1 MLTFLDFLAIKPVWR
16 LFSPKSI
23 PISGAVSMSISK
35 ASSAINAGIIVLTCV
50 VGYFIY
56 ELYHAIQNNLEL
68 ARNKEVAVQL
78 AGELMES
85 SKQLTSNVRQY
96 AATGDSRYETVYFGI
111 VDERGGKTP
120 RADSRRVAPGRKISL
135 TDLMKQY
142 GVTAD
147 ELALVEKAN
156 QLSDALIALETE
168 AMNAVKGVY
177 KDAKGDYTVKG
188 EPDMERARELVFG
201 PAYNGETAKIMAPL
215 NEFFTALEKRTS
227 AQVAASEERVHL
239 TNLCLC
245 LALALTLLLSLASA
259 IFARRGICRPLEQLS
274 GFAQKVI
281 AGDYSSRIEA
291 HSRNEI
297 GMLASALDAMLDKLA
312 SQLAFSRGVLTALP
326 VPCAV
331 FDTQNKLVFANTP
344 MLTAFG
350 HAGDMKNSVGMTSGS
365 FFYNN
370 ATRATSVTRCLES
383 GEGDSSSV
391 VIDKKAGKAMHAE
404 IFTKP
409 MLDNRGELSNVVL
422 ILLDNTTTFEQQE
435 AIKRNSETMRGVA
448 VSVLDLLEAAN
459 TACEQLASVLV
470 KTDTATTETAG
481 RMNDTLT
488 AMEQMNM
495 AVLDISR
502 NAGDAASNSDNMRD
516 TATIGQNIVE
526 QVVSSISQVQ
536 KNSMEL
542 RADMDKLRGET
553 QNISQIMTVISDI
566 ADQTN
571 LLALNAAIEAARAG
585 EAGRGFAVVADE
597 VRKLAEK
604 TMSATTEV
612 AAAIEN
618 IQQSSRRNME
628 QVDRAV
634 TSIEEATG
642 LAHTSGDRLRDI
654 VEITTLSTDMVR
666 AIATAAEQQSA
677 STAQINET
685 VEAVNNTFKDVAM
698 TIAEANSA
706 AKQLNS
712 QMSEIRHLMDRLKG

>member
-188 EPDMERARELVFG
+188 EPDMERPRELVFG

-215 NEFFTALEKRTS
+215 NAFFAALEKRTS
-227 AQVAASEERVHL
+227 ARVAASEERVHL

-259 IFARRGICRPLEQLS
+259 IYARRGICRPLEQLS

-516 TATIGQNIVE
+516 TATIGHNIVE

-698 TIAEANSA
+698 TIADANSA

>member
-68 ARNKEVAVQL
+68 ARNKEVVVQL

-215 NEFFTALEKRTS
+215 NAFFAALEKRTS
-227 AQVAASEERVHL
+227 ARVAASEERVHL

-245 LALALTLLLSLASA
+245 LALLLSLASA
-259 IFARRGICRPLEQLS
+259 IYARRGICRPLEQLS

-698 TIAEANSA
+698 TIADANSA

>member
-1 MLTFLDFLAIKPVWR
+1 
-16 LFSPKSI
+16 
-23 PISGAVSMSISK
+23 MSISK
-35 ASSAINAGIIVLTCV
+35 ASSAINAAIIVLTCV
-50 VGYFIY
+50 VGYFVY
-56 ELYHAIQNNLEL
+56 ELYQAIQNNLEL

-111 VDERGGKTP
+111 VDERAGKTP
-120 RADSRRVAPGRKISL
+120 RAADRRVAPGRKISL

-147 ELALVEKAN
+147 ELALVEKGN
-156 QLSDALIALETE
+156 QLSNALIALETE
-168 AMNAVKGVY
+168 AMNAVKGIY

-188 EPDMERARELVFG
+188 EPNMERARELVFG

-215 NEFFTALEKRTS
+215 NEFFATLEKRTS
-227 AQVAASEERVHL
+227 AQVAASEERVQR
-239 TNLCLC
+239 TGLCLC
-245 LALALTLLLSLASA
+245 FALGLTLLFSLASA
-259 IFARRGICRPLEQLS
+259 IYARRGICRPLGQLS
-274 GFAQKVI
+274 HFAQKI
-281 AGDYSSRIEA
+281 MSGDYSSRIET
-291 HSRNEI
+291 HSQNEI
-297 GMLASALDAMLDKLA
+297 GTLATALDAMLDKLE

-331 FDTQNKLVFANTP
+331 FDMENKLVFANAP
-344 MLTAFG
+344 MLETFD
-350 HAGDMKNSVGMTSGS
+350 HADDMENSVGMASGA
-365 FFYNN
+365 FFYNDG
-370 ATRATSVTRCLES
+370 TRATSVTRCLES
-383 GEGDSSSV
+383 GEGGSSSV
-391 VIDKKAGKAMHAE
+391 VIDRKTGKAMHTE

-409 MLDNRGELSNVVL
+409 MPDNRGELSNVVL

-435 AIKRNSETMRGVA
+435 AIKRNSEIMRSVA

-459 TACEQLASVLV
+459 AACEQLVSVLV
-470 KTDTATTETAG
+470 KTDTATAETAG
-481 RMNDTLT
+481 RMHDTLT

-495 AVLDISR
+495 AVLDISK
-502 NAGDAASNSDNMRD
+502 NAGDAAANSDNMRN
-516 TATIGQNIVE
+516 TATDGQNIVE

-536 KNSMEL
+536 KNSMDL
-542 RADMDKLRGET
+542 RADMEKLSDEAQSINR
-553 QNISQIMTVISDI
+553 IMTVISDI

-585 EAGRGFAVVADE
+585 DAGRGFAVVADE

-612 AAAIEN
+612 GAAIEN
-618 IQQSSRRNME
+618 IQQSTRRNME
-628 QVDRAV
+628 HVDRAV
-634 TSIEEATG
+634 TSIEEVTG

-666 AIATAAEQQSA
+666 TIATASEQQSA

-685 VEAVNNTFKDVAM
+685 VEAVDNTLKDVAM
-698 TIAEANSA
+698 TIADANNA
-706 AKQLNS
+706 AKQLNG
-712 QMSEIRHLMDRLKG
+712 QMSEIRQLMDRLKS

>member
-1 MLTFLDFLAIKPVWR
+1 MN
-16 LFSPKSI
+16 
-23 PISGAVSMSISK
+23 MSISK
-35 ASSAINAGIIVLTCV
+35 ASSAINAAIIVLTCV
-50 VGYFIY
+50 VGYFVY
-56 ELYHAIQNNLEL
+56 ELYQAIQNNLEL

-111 VDERGGKTP
+111 VDERAGKTP
-120 RADSRRVAPGRKISL
+120 RAADRRVAPGRKISL

-147 ELALVEKAN
+147 ELALVEKGN
-156 QLSDALIALETE
+156 QLSNALIALETE
-168 AMNAVKGVY
+168 AMNAVKGIY

-188 EPDMERARELVFG
+188 EPNMERARELVFG

-215 NEFFTALEKRTS
+215 NEFFATLEKRTS
-227 AQVAASEERVHL
+227 AQVAASEERVQR
-239 TNLCLC
+239 TGLCLC
-245 LALALTLLLSLASA
+245 FALGLTLLFSLASA
-259 IFARRGICRPLEQLS
+259 IYARRGICRPLGQLS
-274 GFAQKVI
+274 HFAQKVMS
-281 AGDYSSRIEA
+281 GDYSSRIET
-291 HSRNEI
+291 HSQNEI
-297 GMLASALDAMLDKLA
+297 GTLATALDAMLDKLE

-331 FDTQNKLVFANTP
+331 FDMENKLVFANAP
-344 MLTAFG
+344 MLETFD
-350 HAGDMKNSVGMTSGS
+350 HADDMENSVGMASGA
-365 FFYNN
+365 FFYNDG
-370 ATRATSVTRCLES
+370 TRATSVTRCLES
-383 GEGDSSSV
+383 GEGGSSSV
-391 VIDKKAGKAMHAE
+391 VIDRKTGKAMHAE

-409 MLDNRGELSNVVL
+409 MPDNRGELSNVVL

-435 AIKRNSETMRGVA
+435 AIKRNSEIMRSVA

-459 TACEQLASVLV
+459 AACEQLVSVLV
-470 KTDTATTETAG
+470 KTDTATAETAG
-481 RMNDTLT
+481 RMHDTLT

-495 AVLDISR
+495 AVLDISK
-502 NAGDAASNSDNMRD
+502 NAGDAAANSDNMRN
-516 TATIGQNIVE
+516 TATDGQNIVE

-536 KNSMEL
+536 KDSMDL
-542 RADMDKLRGET
+542 RADMEKLSDEAQSINR
-553 QNISQIMTVISDI
+553 IMTVISDI

-585 EAGRGFAVVADE
+585 DAGRGFAVVADE

-612 AAAIEN
+612 GAAIEN
-618 IQQSSRRNME
+618 IQQSTRRNME
-628 QVDRAV
+628 HVDRAV
-634 TSIEEATG
+634 TSIEEVTG

-666 AIATAAEQQSA
+666 AIATASEQQSA

-685 VEAVNNTFKDVAM
+685 VEAVDNTLKDVAM
-698 TIAEANSA
+698 TIADANNA
-706 AKQLNS
+706 AKQLNG
-712 QMSEIRHLMDRLKG
+712 QMSEIRQLMDRLKS

>member
-142 GVTAD
+142 GVKAD

-215 NEFFTALEKRTS
+215 NAFFAALEKRTS
-227 AQVAASEERVHL
+227 ARVAASEERVHL

-259 IFARRGICRPLEQLS
+259 IYARRGICRPLEQLS

-516 TATIGQNIVE
+516 TATIGHNIVE

-698 TIAEANSA
+698 TIADANSA

>member
-1 MLTFLDFLAIKPVWR
+1 
-16 LFSPKSI
+16 
-23 PISGAVSMSISK
+23 MSISK

-68 ARNKEVAVQL
+68 ARNKEVVVQL

-215 NEFFTALEKRTS
+215 NAFFAALEKRTS
-227 AQVAASEERVHL
+227 ARVAASEERVHL

-259 IFARRGICRPLEQLS
+259 IYARRGICRPLEQLS

-585 EAGRGFAVVADE
+585 EAGR
-597 VRKLAEK
+597 
-604 TMSATTEV
+604 
-612 AAAIEN
+612 
-618 IQQSSRRNME
+618 
-628 QVDRAV
+628 
-634 TSIEEATG
+634 
-642 LAHTSGDRLRDI
+642 
-654 VEITTLSTDMVR
+654 
-666 AIATAAEQQSA
+666 
-677 STAQINET
+677 
-685 VEAVNNTFKDVAM
+685 
-698 TIAEANSA
+698 
-706 AKQLNS
+706 
-712 QMSEIRHLMDRLKG
+712 

>member
-1 MLTFLDFLAIKPVWR
+1 M
-16 LFSPKSI
+16 
-23 PISGAVSMSISK
+23 SMSISK

-50 VGYFIY
+50 VGYFVY
-56 ELYHAIQNNLEL
+56 ELYQAIQNNLEL

-111 VDERGGKTP
+111 VDERAGKTP
-120 RADSRRVAPGRKISL
+120 RAADRRVAPGRKISL
-135 TDLMKQY
+135 TDLMKRY
-142 GVTAD
+142 GVTPD
-147 ELALVEKAN
+147 ELALVEKGN
-156 QLSDALIALETE
+156 QLSNALIALETE
-168 AMNAVKGVY
+168 AMNAVKGIY

-215 NEFFTALEKRTS
+215 NEFFATLEKRTS
-227 AQVAASEERVHL
+227 AQVAASEERVQR
-239 TNLCLC
+239 TGLCLC
-245 LALALTLLLSLASA
+245 FALGLTLLLSLASA
-259 IFARRGICRPLEQLS
+259 IYARRGICRPLGQLS
-274 GFAQKVI
+274 DFAKKVMS
-281 AGDYSSRIEA
+281 GDYSSRIET
-291 HSRNEI
+291 HSQNEI
-297 GMLASALDAMLDKLA
+297 GTLATALDAMLDKLE

-331 FDTQNKLVFANTP
+331 FDMENKLVFANAP
-344 MLTAFG
+344 MLETFD
-350 HAGDMKNSVGMTSGS
+350 HADDMENSVGMASGA
-365 FFYNN
+365 FFYNDG
-370 ATRATSVTRCLES
+370 TRATSVTRCLES
-383 GEGDSSSV
+383 GEGGSSSV
-391 VIDKKAGKAMHAE
+391 VIDRKTGKAMHTE

-409 MLDNRGELSNVVL
+409 MPDNRGELSNVVL

-435 AIKRNSETMRGVA
+435 AIKRNSEIMRSVA

-459 TACEQLASVLV
+459 AACEQLVSVLV
-470 KTDTATTETAG
+470 KTDTATAETAG
-481 RMNDTLT
+481 RMHDTLT

-495 AVLDISR
+495 AVLDISK
-502 NAGDAASNSDNMRD
+502 NAGDAAANSDNMRN
-516 TATIGQNIVE
+516 TATDGQNIVE

-536 KNSMEL
+536 KNSMDL
-542 RADMDKLRGET
+542 RADMEKLSDEAQSINR
-553 QNISQIMTVISDI
+553 IMTVISDI

-585 EAGRGFAVVADE
+585 DAGRGFAVVADE

-612 AAAIEN
+612 GAAIEN
-618 IQQSSRRNME
+618 IQQSTRRNME
-628 QVDRAV
+628 HVDRAV
-634 TSIEEATG
+634 TSIEEVTG

-666 AIATAAEQQSA
+666 AIATASEQQSA

-685 VEAVNNTFKDVAM
+685 VEAVDSTLKDVAM
-698 TIAEANSA
+698 TIADANNA
-706 AKQLNS
+706 ANQLNG
-712 QMSEIRHLMDRLKG
+712 QMSEIRQLMDRLKS

>member
-1 MLTFLDFLAIKPVWR
+1 MN
-16 LFSPKSI
+16 
-23 PISGAVSMSISK
+23 MSISK
-35 ASSAINAGIIVLTCV
+35 ASSAINAAIIVLTCV
-50 VGYFIY
+50 VGYFVY
-56 ELYHAIQNNLEL
+56 ELYQAIQNNLEL

-111 VDERGGKTP
+111 VDERAGKTP
-120 RADSRRVAPGRKISL
+120 RAADRRVAPGRKISL

-147 ELALVEKAN
+147 ELALVEKGN
-156 QLSDALIALETE
+156 QLSNALIALETE
-168 AMNAVKGVY
+168 AMNAVKGIY

-188 EPDMERARELVFG
+188 EPNMERARELVFG

-215 NEFFTALEKRTS
+215 NEFFATLEKRTS
-227 AQVAASEERVHL
+227 AQVAASEERVQR
-239 TNLCLC
+239 TGLCLC
-245 LALALTLLLSLASA
+245 FALGLTLLFSLASA
-259 IFARRGICRPLEQLS
+259 IYARRGICRPLGQLS
-274 GFAQKVI
+274 HFAQKI
-281 AGDYSSRIEA
+281 MSGDYSSRIET
-291 HSRNEI
+291 HSQNEI
-297 GMLASALDAMLDKLA
+297 GTLATALDAMLDKLE

-331 FDTQNKLVFANTP
+331 FDMENKLVFANAP
-344 MLTAFG
+344 MLETFD
-350 HAGDMKNSVGMTSGS
+350 HADDMENSVGMASGA
-365 FFYNN
+365 FFYNDG
-370 ATRATSVTRCLES
+370 TRATSVTRCLES
-383 GEGDSSSV
+383 GEGGSSSV
-391 VIDKKAGKAMHAE
+391 VIDRKTGKAMHTE

-409 MLDNRGELSNVVL
+409 MPDNRGELSNVVL

-435 AIKRNSETMRGVA
+435 AIKRNSEIMRSVA

-459 TACEQLASVLV
+459 AACEQLVSVLV
-470 KTDTATTETAG
+470 KTDTATAETAG
-481 RMNDTLT
+481 RMHDTLT

-495 AVLDISR
+495 AVLDISK
-502 NAGDAASNSDNMRD
+502 NAGDAAANSDNMRN
-516 TATIGQNIVE
+516 TATDGQNIVE

-536 KNSMEL
+536 KNSMDL
-542 RADMDKLRGET
+542 RADMEKLSDEAQSINR
-553 QNISQIMTVISDI
+553 IMTVISDI

-585 EAGRGFAVVADE
+585 DAGRGFAVVADE

-612 AAAIEN
+612 GAAIEN
-618 IQQSSRRNME
+618 IQQSTRRNME
-628 QVDRAV
+628 HVDRAV
-634 TSIEEATG
+634 TSIEEVTG

-666 AIATAAEQQSA
+666 TIATASEQQSA

-685 VEAVNNTFKDVAM
+685 VEAVDNTLKDVAM
-698 TIAEANSA
+698 TIADANNA
-706 AKQLNS
+706 AKQLNG
-712 QMSEIRHLMDRLKG
+712 QMSEIRQLMDRLKS

>member
-1 MLTFLDFLAIKPVWR
+1 
-16 LFSPKSI
+16 
-23 PISGAVSMSISK
+23 MSISK

-50 VGYFIY
+50 VGYFVY
-56 ELYHAIQNNLEL
+56 ELYQAIQNNLEL

-111 VDERGGKTP
+111 VDERAGKTP
-120 RADSRRVAPGRKISL
+120 RAADRRVAPGRKISL
-135 TDLMKQY
+135 TDLMKRY
-142 GVTAD
+142 GVTPD
-147 ELALVEKAN
+147 ELALVEKGN
-156 QLSDALIALETE
+156 QLSNALIALETE
-168 AMNAVKGVY
+168 AMNAVKGIY

-215 NEFFTALEKRTS
+215 NEFFATLEKRTS
-227 AQVAASEERVHL
+227 AQVAASEERVQR
-239 TNLCLC
+239 TGLCLC
-245 LALALTLLLSLASA
+245 FALGLTLLLSLASA
-259 IFARRGICRPLEQLS
+259 IYARRGICRPLGQLS
-274 GFAQKVI
+274 DFAKKVMS
-281 AGDYSSRIEA
+281 GDYSSRIET
-291 HSRNEI
+291 HSQNEI
-297 GMLASALDAMLDKLA
+297 GTLATALDAMLDKLE

-331 FDTQNKLVFANTP
+331 FDMENKLVFANAP
-344 MLTAFG
+344 MLETFD
-350 HAGDMKNSVGMTSGS
+350 HADDMENSVGMASGA
-365 FFYNN
+365 FFYNDG
-370 ATRATSVTRCLES
+370 TRATSVTRCLES
-383 GEGDSSSV
+383 GEGGSSSV
-391 VIDKKAGKAMHAE
+391 VIDRKTGKAMHTE

-409 MLDNRGELSNVVL
+409 MPDNRGELSNVVL

-435 AIKRNSETMRGVA
+435 AIKRNSEIMRSVA

-459 TACEQLASVLV
+459 AACEQLVSVLV
-470 KTDTATTETAG
+470 KTDTATAETAG
-481 RMNDTLT
+481 RMHDTLT

-495 AVLDISR
+495 AVLDISK
-502 NAGDAASNSDNMRD
+502 NAGDAAANSDNMRN
-516 TATIGQNIVE
+516 TATDGQNIVE

-536 KNSMEL
+536 KNSMDL
-542 RADMDKLRGET
+542 RADMEKLSDEAQSINR
-553 QNISQIMTVISDI
+553 IMTVISDI

-585 EAGRGFAVVADE
+585 DAGRGFAVVADE

-612 AAAIEN
+612 GAAIEN
-618 IQQSSRRNME
+618 IQQSTRRNME
-628 QVDRAV
+628 HVDRAV
-634 TSIEEATG
+634 TSIEEVTG

-666 AIATAAEQQSA
+666 AIATASEQQSA

-685 VEAVNNTFKDVAM
+685 VEAVDSTLKDVAM
-698 TIAEANSA
+698 TIADANNA
-706 AKQLNS
+706 AKQLNG
-712 QMSEIRHLMDRLKG
+712 QMSEIRQLMDRLKS

>member
-1 MLTFLDFLAIKPVWR
+1 MN
-16 LFSPKSI
+16 
-23 PISGAVSMSISK
+23 MSISK
-35 ASSAINAGIIVLTCV
+35 ASSAINAAIIVLTCV
-50 VGYFIY
+50 VGYFVY
-56 ELYHAIQNNLEL
+56 ELYQAIQNNLEL

-111 VDERGGKTP
+111 VDERAGKTP
-120 RADSRRVAPGRKISL
+120 RAADRRVAPGRKISL

-147 ELALVEKAN
+147 ELALVEKGN
-156 QLSDALIALETE
+156 QLSNALIALETE
-168 AMNAVKGVY
+168 AMNAVKGIY

-188 EPDMERARELVFG
+188 EPNMERARELVFG

-215 NEFFTALEKRTS
+215 NEFFATLEKRTS
-227 AQVAASEERVHL
+227 AQVAASEERVQR
-239 TNLCLC
+239 TGLCLC
-245 LALALTLLLSLASA
+245 FALGLTLLFSLASA
-259 IFARRGICRPLEQLS
+259 IYARRGICRPLGQLS
-274 GFAQKVI
+274 HFAQKI
-281 AGDYSSRIEA
+281 MSGDYSSRIET
-291 HSRNEI
+291 HSQNEI
-297 GMLASALDAMLDKLA
+297 GTLATALDAMLDKLE

-331 FDTQNKLVFANTP
+331 FDMENKLVFANAP
-344 MLTAFG
+344 MLETFD
-350 HAGDMKNSVGMTSGS
+350 HADDMENSVGMASGA
-365 FFYNN
+365 FFYNDG
-370 ATRATSVTRCLES
+370 TRATSVTRCLES
-383 GEGDSSSV
+383 GEGGSSSV
-391 VIDKKAGKAMHAE
+391 VIDRKTGKAMHTE

-409 MLDNRGELSNVVL
+409 MPDNRGELSNVVL

-435 AIKRNSETMRGVA
+435 AIKRNSEIMRSVA

-459 TACEQLASVLV
+459 AACEQLVSVLV
-470 KTDTATTETAG
+470 KTDTATAETAG
-481 RMNDTLT
+481 RMHDTLT

-495 AVLDISR
+495 AVLDISK
-502 NAGDAASNSDNMRD
+502 NAGDAAANSDNMRN
-516 TATIGQNIVE
+516 TATDGQNIVE

-536 KNSMEL
+536 KNSMDL
-542 RADMDKLRGET
+542 RADMEKLSDEAQSINR
-553 QNISQIMTVISDI
+553 IMTVISDI

-585 EAGRGFAVVADE
+585 DAGRGFAVVADE

-612 AAAIEN
+612 GAAIEN
-618 IQQSSRRNME
+618 IQQSTRRNME
-628 QVDRAV
+628 HVDRAV
-634 TSIEEATG
+634 TSIEEVTG

-666 AIATAAEQQSA
+666 AIATASEQQSA

-685 VEAVNNTFKDVAM
+685 VEAVDNTLKDVAM
-698 TIAEANSA
+698 TIADANNA
-706 AKQLNS
+706 AKQLNG
-712 QMSEIRHLMDRLKG
+712 QMSEIRQLMDRLKS

>member
-1 MLTFLDFLAIKPVWR
+1 MN
-16 LFSPKSI
+16 
-23 PISGAVSMSISK
+23 MSISK
-35 ASSAINAGIIVLTCV
+35 ASSAINAAIIVLTCV
-50 VGYFIY
+50 VGYFVY
-56 ELYHAIQNNLEL
+56 ELYQAIQNNLEL

-111 VDERGGKTP
+111 VDERAGKTP
-120 RADSRRVAPGRKISL
+120 RAADRRVAPGRKISL

-147 ELALVEKAN
+147 ELALVEKGN
-156 QLSDALIALETE
+156 QLSNALIALETE
-168 AMNAVKGVY
+168 AMNAVKGIY

-188 EPDMERARELVFG
+188 EPNMERARELVFG

-215 NEFFTALEKRTS
+215 NEFFATLEKRTS
-227 AQVAASEERVHL
+227 AQVAASEERVQR
-239 TNLCLC
+239 TGLCLC
-245 LALALTLLLSLASA
+245 FALGLTLLFSLASA
-259 IFARRGICRPLEQLS
+259 IYARRGICRPLGQLS
-274 GFAQKVI
+274 HFAQKI
-281 AGDYSSRIEA
+281 MSGDYSSRIET
-291 HSRNEI
+291 HSENEI
-297 GMLASALDAMLDKLA
+297 GTLATALDAMLDKLE

-331 FDTQNKLVFANTP
+331 FDMENKLVFANAP
-344 MLTAFG
+344 MLETFD
-350 HAGDMKNSVGMTSGS
+350 HADDMENSVGMASGA
-365 FFYNN
+365 FFYNDG
-370 ATRATSVTRCLES
+370 TRATSVTRCLES
-383 GEGDSSSV
+383 GEGGSSSV
-391 VIDKKAGKAMHAE
+391 VIDRKTGKAMHTE

-409 MLDNRGELSNVVL
+409 MPDNRGELSNVVL

-435 AIKRNSETMRGVA
+435 AIKRNSEIMRSVA

-459 TACEQLASVLV
+459 AACEQLVSVLV
-470 KTDTATTETAG
+470 KTDTATAETAG
-481 RMNDTLT
+481 RMHDTLT

-495 AVLDISR
+495 AVLDISK
-502 NAGDAASNSDNMRD
+502 NAGDAAANSDNMRN
-516 TATIGQNIVE
+516 TATDGQNIVE

-536 KNSMEL
+536 KNSMDL
-542 RADMDKLRGET
+542 RADMEKLSDEAQSINR
-553 QNISQIMTVISDI
+553 IMTVISDI

-585 EAGRGFAVVADE
+585 DAGRGFAVVADE

-612 AAAIEN
+612 GAAIEN
-618 IQQSSRRNME
+618 IQQSTRRNME
-628 QVDRAV
+628 HVDRAV
-634 TSIEEATG
+634 TSIEEVTG

-666 AIATAAEQQSA
+666 AIATASEQQSA

-685 VEAVNNTFKDVAM
+685 VEAVDNTLKDVAM
-698 TIAEANSA
+698 TIADANNA
-706 AKQLNS
+706 AKQLNG
-712 QMSEIRHLMDRLKG
+712 QMSEIRQLMDRLKS

>member
-1 MLTFLDFLAIKPVWR
+1 
-16 LFSPKSI
+16 
-23 PISGAVSMSISK
+23 MSISK

-542 RADMDKLRGET
+542 RAAMDKLRVET
-553 QNISQIMTVISDI
+553 QNLSQIKTVMSYIS
-566 ADQTN
+566 DQTN
-571 LLALNAAIEAARAG
+571 LLALNAA
-585 EAGRGFAVVADE
+585 
-597 VRKLAEK
+597 
-604 TMSATTEV
+604 
-612 AAAIEN
+612 
-618 IQQSSRRNME
+618 
-628 QVDRAV
+628 
-634 TSIEEATG
+634 
-642 LAHTSGDRLRDI
+642 
-654 VEITTLSTDMVR
+654 
-666 AIATAAEQQSA
+666 
-677 STAQINET
+677 
-685 VEAVNNTFKDVAM
+685 
-698 TIAEANSA
+698 
-706 AKQLNS
+706 
-712 QMSEIRHLMDRLKG
+712 

>member
-1 MLTFLDFLAIKPVWR
+1 
-16 LFSPKSI
+16 
-23 PISGAVSMSISK
+23 MSISK
-35 ASSAINAGIIVLTCV
+35 ASSVINAGIILLTCV

-56 ELYHAIQNNLEL
+56 ELYQAIQNNLEL
-68 ARNKEVAVQL
+68 ARNKEVAIQL

-96 AATGDSRYETVYFGI
+96 AATGDSSYETIYFGI
-111 VDERGGKTP
+111 VDERAGKTP
-120 RADSRRVAPGRKISL
+120 RADNRSVAPGQKVSL
-135 TDLMKQY
+135 TELMKQY
-142 GVTAD
+142 GVTAE
-147 ELALVEKAN
+147 ELALVEKGN

-168 AMNAVKGVY
+168 AMNAVKGIY

-188 EPDMERARELVFG
+188 APDMARARELVFG
-201 PAYNGETAKIMAPL
+201 QAYNGETAKIMAPL
-215 NEFFTALEKRTS
+215 NEFFTTLEKRAS
-227 AQVAASEERVHL
+227 AQVAASEERVRR

-245 LALALTLLLSLASA
+245 FALGLTLLLSLASA
-259 IFARRGICRPLEQLS
+259 IYARRSVCRPLEQLS
-274 GFAQKVI
+274 CFAQKVMS
-281 AGDYSSRIEA
+281 GDHGSRIKA
-291 HSRNEI
+291 HLQNET
-297 GMLASALDAMLDKLA
+297 GTLATALNAMLDKLE

-331 FDTQNKLVFANTP
+331 FNTENKLVFANTP
-344 MLTAFG
+344 MLNAFN
-350 HAGDMKNSVGMTSGS
+350 HASDMENSAGMTSGA
-365 FFYNN
+365 FFYNDG
-370 ATRATSVTRCLES
+370 TRATSVTHCLES
-383 GEGDSSSV
+383 GEGGSFSV

-409 MLDNRGELSNVVL
+409 MTDNRGELSNVVL

-435 AIKRNSETMRGVA
+435 AIKHNSETMRGVA

-459 TACEQLASVLV
+459 AACGQLSGVLV
-470 KTDTATTETAG
+470 KTDTATAETAG
-481 RMNDTLT
+481 RMHDTLT

-495 AVLDISR
+495 AVLDISK

-516 TATIGQNIVE
+516 TATTGQNIVE

-536 KNSMEL
+536 KDSMEL
-542 RADMDKLRGET
+542 RADMEKMRGET

-628 QVDRAV
+628 HVDRAV

-666 AIATAAEQQSA
+666 AIATAAEEQSA

-685 VEAVNNTFKDVAM
+685 VEAVNSTFKEVAIS
-698 TIAEANSA
+698 IADANNA
-706 AKQLNS
+706 ARRLNS
-712 QMSEIRHLMDRLKG
+712 QMSEIRQLMDRLKS

>member
-1 MLTFLDFLAIKPVWR
+1 MN
-16 LFSPKSI
+16 
-23 PISGAVSMSISK
+23 MSISK
-35 ASSAINAGIIVLTCV
+35 ASSAINAAIIVLTCV
-50 VGYFIY
+50 VGYFVY
-56 ELYHAIQNNLEL
+56 ELYQAIQNNLEL

-111 VDERGGKTP
+111 VDERAGKTP
-120 RADSRRVAPGRKISL
+120 RAADRRVAPGRKISL

-147 ELALVEKAN
+147 ELALVEKGN
-156 QLSDALIALETE
+156 QLSNALIALETE
-168 AMNAVKGVY
+168 AMNAVKGIY

-188 EPDMERARELVFG
+188 EPNMERARELVFG

-215 NEFFTALEKRTS
+215 NEFFATLEKRTS
-227 AQVAASEERVHL
+227 AQVAASEERVQR
-239 TNLCLC
+239 TGLCLC
-245 LALALTLLLSLASA
+245 FALGLTLLFSLASA
-259 IFARRGICRPLEQLS
+259 IYARRGICRPLGQLS
-274 GFAQKVI
+274 HFAQKVMS
-281 AGDYSSRIEA
+281 GDYSSRIET
-291 HSRNEI
+291 HSQNEI
-297 GMLASALDAMLDKLA
+297 GTLATALDAMLDKLE

-331 FDTQNKLVFANTP
+331 FDMENKLVFANAP
-344 MLTAFG
+344 MLETFD
-350 HAGDMKNSVGMTSGS
+350 HADDMENSVGMASGA
-365 FFYNN
+365 FFYNDG
-370 ATRATSVTRCLES
+370 TRATSVTRCLES
-383 GEGDSSSV
+383 GEGGSSSV
-391 VIDKKAGKAMHAE
+391 VIDRKTGKAMHAE

-409 MLDNRGELSNVVL
+409 MPDNRGELSNVVL

-435 AIKRNSETMRGVA
+435 AIKRNSEIMRSVA

-459 TACEQLASVLV
+459 AACEQLVSVLV
-470 KTDTATTETAG
+470 KTDTATAETAG
-481 RMNDTLT
+481 RMHDTLT

-495 AVLDISR
+495 AVLDISK
-502 NAGDAASNSDNMRD
+502 NAGDAAANSDNMRN
-516 TATIGQNIVE
+516 TATDGQNIVE

-536 KNSMEL
+536 KNSMDL
-542 RADMDKLRGET
+542 RADMEKLSDEAQSINR
-553 QNISQIMTVISDI
+553 IMTVISDI

-585 EAGRGFAVVADE
+585 DAGRGFAVVADE

-612 AAAIEN
+612 GAAIEN
-618 IQQSSRRNME
+618 SQQSTRRNME
-628 QVDRAV
+628 HVDRAV
-634 TSIEEATG
+634 TSIEEVTG

-666 AIATAAEQQSA
+666 AIATASEQQSA

-685 VEAVNNTFKDVAM
+685 VEAVDNTLKDVAM
-698 TIAEANSA
+698 TIADANNA
-706 AKQLNS
+706 AKQLNG
-712 QMSEIRHLMDRLKG
+712 QMSEIRQLMDRLKS

>member
-1 MLTFLDFLAIKPVWR
+1 M
-16 LFSPKSI
+16 
-23 PISGAVSMSISK
+23 SMSISK

-50 VGYFIY
+50 VGYFVY
-56 ELYHAIQNNLEL
+56 ELYQAIQNNLEL

-111 VDERGGKTP
+111 VDERAGKTP
-120 RADSRRVAPGRKISL
+120 RAADRRVAPGRKISL
-135 TDLMKQY
+135 TDLMKRY
-142 GVTAD
+142 GVTPD
-147 ELALVEKAN
+147 ELALVEKGN
-156 QLSDALIALETE
+156 QLSNALIALETE
-168 AMNAVKGVY
+168 AMNAVKGIY

-215 NEFFTALEKRTS
+215 NEFFATLEKRTS
-227 AQVAASEERVHL
+227 AQVAASEERVQR
-239 TNLCLC
+239 TGLCLC
-245 LALALTLLLSLASA
+245 FALGLTLLLSLASA
-259 IFARRGICRPLEQLS
+259 IYARRGICRPLGQLS
-274 GFAQKVI
+274 DFAKKVMS
-281 AGDYSSRIEA
+281 GDYSSRIET
-291 HSRNEI
+291 HSQNEI
-297 GMLASALDAMLDKLA
+297 GTLATALDAMLDKLE

-331 FDTQNKLVFANTP
+331 FDMENKLVFANAP
-344 MLTAFG
+344 MLETFD
-350 HAGDMKNSVGMTSGS
+350 HADDMENSVGMASGA
-365 FFYNN
+365 FFYNDG
-370 ATRATSVTRCLES
+370 TRATSVTRCLES
-383 GEGDSSSV
+383 GEGGSSSV
-391 VIDKKAGKAMHAE
+391 VIDRKTGKAMHTE

-409 MLDNRGELSNVVL
+409 MPDNRGELSNVVL

-435 AIKRNSETMRGVA
+435 AIKRNSEIMRSVA

-459 TACEQLASVLV
+459 AACEQLVSVLV
-470 KTDTATTETAG
+470 KTDTATAETAG
-481 RMNDTLT
+481 RMHDTLT

-495 AVLDISR
+495 AVLDISK
-502 NAGDAASNSDNMRD
+502 NAGDAAANSDNMRN
-516 TATIGQNIVE
+516 TATDGQNIVE

-536 KNSMEL
+536 KNSMDL
-542 RADMDKLRGET
+542 RADMEKLSDEAQSINR
-553 QNISQIMTVISDI
+553 IMTVISDI

-585 EAGRGFAVVADE
+585 DAGRGFAVVADE

-612 AAAIEN
+612 GAAIEN
-618 IQQSSRRNME
+618 IQQSTRRNME
-628 QVDRAV
+628 HVDRAV
-634 TSIEEATG
+634 TSIEEVTG

-666 AIATAAEQQSA
+666 AIATASEQQSA

-685 VEAVNNTFKDVAM
+685 VEAVDSTLKDVAM
-698 TIAEANSA
+698 TIADANNA
-706 AKQLNS
+706 AKQLNG
-712 QMSEIRHLMDRLKG
+712 QMSEIRQLMDRLKS

>member
-1 MLTFLDFLAIKPVWR
+1 M
-16 LFSPKSI
+16 
-23 PISGAVSMSISK
+23 SMSISK

-50 VGYFIY
+50 VGYFVY
-56 ELYHAIQNNLEL
+56 ELYQAIQNNLEL

-111 VDERGGKTP
+111 VDERAGKTP
-120 RADSRRVAPGRKISL
+120 RAADRRVAPGRKISL

-142 GVTAD
+142 GVTPD
-147 ELALVEKAN
+147 ELALVEKGN
-156 QLSDALIALETE
+156 QLSNALIALETE
-168 AMNAVKGVY
+168 AMNAVKGIY

-215 NEFFTALEKRTS
+215 NEFFATLEKRTS
-227 AQVAASEERVHL
+227 AQVAASEERVQR
-239 TNLCLC
+239 TGLCLC
-245 LALALTLLLSLASA
+245 FALGLTLLLSLASA
-259 IFARRGICRPLEQLS
+259 IYARRGICRPLGQLS
-274 GFAQKVI
+274 GFAKKVMS
-281 AGDYSSRIEA
+281 GDYSSRIET
-291 HSRNEI
+291 HSQNEI
-297 GMLASALDAMLDKLA
+297 GTLATALDAMLDKLE

-331 FDTQNKLVFANTP
+331 FDMENKLVFANAP
-344 MLTAFG
+344 MLETFD
-350 HAGDMKNSVGMTSGS
+350 HADDMENSVGMASGA
-365 FFYNN
+365 FFYNDG
-370 ATRATSVTRCLES
+370 TRATSVTRCLES
-383 GEGDSSSV
+383 GEGGSSSV
-391 VIDKKAGKAMHAE
+391 VIDRKTGKAMHTE

-409 MLDNRGELSNVVL
+409 MPDNRGELSNVVL

-435 AIKRNSETMRGVA
+435 AIKRNSEIMRSVA

-459 TACEQLASVLV
+459 AACEQLVSVLV
-470 KTDTATTETAG
+470 KTDTATAETAG
-481 RMNDTLT
+481 RMHDTLT

-495 AVLDISR
+495 AVLDISK
-502 NAGDAASNSDNMRD
+502 NAGDAAANSDNMRN
-516 TATIGQNIVE
+516 TATDGQNIVE

-536 KNSMEL
+536 KNSMDL
-542 RADMDKLRGET
+542 RADMEKLSDEAQSINR
-553 QNISQIMTVISDI
+553 IMTVISDI

-585 EAGRGFAVVADE
+585 DAGRGFAVVADE

-612 AAAIEN
+612 GAAIEN
-618 IQQSSRRNME
+618 IQQSTRRNME
-628 QVDRAV
+628 HVDRAV
-634 TSIEEATG
+634 TSIEEVTG

-666 AIATAAEQQSA
+666 AIATASEQQSA

-685 VEAVNNTFKDVAM
+685 VEAVDSTLKDVAM
-698 TIAEANSA
+698 TIADANNA
-706 AKQLNS
+706 AKQLNG
-712 QMSEIRHLMDRLKG
+712 QMSEIRQLMDRLKS